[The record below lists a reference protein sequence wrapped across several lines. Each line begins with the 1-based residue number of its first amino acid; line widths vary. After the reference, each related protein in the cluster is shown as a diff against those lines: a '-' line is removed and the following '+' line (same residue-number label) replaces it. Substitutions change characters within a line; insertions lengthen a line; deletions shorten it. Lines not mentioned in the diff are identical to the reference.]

1 MARSAGSTS
10 STSIGSTALVAIGRV
25 VGAHGLGGELRVR
38 LAGASPESFDG
49 APELW
54 LARDASGAGAVAH
67 ALRAVAAGRAGEC
80 RVALAGIADRT
91 AAEAARGRWLLAR
104 ADALTRAEPG
114 EYYVYELVGCR
125 VEDPSGRALGA
136 VRGLCGNGAA
146 DMLVVEDAD
155 GREHLVPLARAL
167 LLSVD
172 VGARRIVLD
181 PPQGLFGNGA

>member
-54 LARDASGAGAVAH
+54 LARDASGAGA
-67 ALRAVAAGRAGEC
+67 AGRAGEC
-80 RVALAGIADRT
+80 RVALVGIADRT